1 MLTGYQI
8 IKKFLAF
15 YGTRMFITAFISPA
29 SLSLV
34 VSYEMVNRVTA
45 EVVESSST
53 VRHCVGSSLVA
64 LTNTRKE
71 SDMYD

>member
-1 MLTGYQI
+1 
-8 IKKFLAF
+8 
-15 YGTRMFITAFISPA
+15 MFITAFISPA